1 VRNAD
6 GGLICPADGAA
17 FPLHPSGLLDLR
29 PPAGRAAADL
39 FAAQYR
45 AGRLADGW
53 QPLSS
58 DAACALPGGDPP
70 GFTQLYWTVRR
81 ESWAALTVLLT
92 EFGTA
97 PLAIADLG
105 AGFPW
110 LSHRLASL
118 GHAVLAVDLSPD
130 IDFGLGA
137 ARLFPTARLRK
148 DAAGASWQPGGFL
161 PILGDLEQPPLAAA
175 AYDVVICN
183 ASLHYARDL
192 PAAVARM
199 AQTLR
204 PAAALVILDSPI
216 VSVSHPAKGGGR
228 VLDRVAVDDA
238 LTQAGLSAAWH
249 PVPRGWLWRRHQGK
263 NWLLRRPQ
271 FDFPIIVGRRASAL

>member
-1 VRNAD
+1 
-6 GGLICPADGAA
+6 
-17 FPLHPSGLLDLR
+17 
-29 PPAGRAAADL
+29 L

-58 DAACALPGGDPP
+58 DAACALPAGDPP

-81 ESWAALTVLLT
+81 ESWAVLAALLT
-92 EFGTA
+92 ELGRA
-97 PLAIADLG
+97 PLVLADLG

-137 ARLFPTARLRK
+137 ARLFPTARLRN

-161 PILGDLEQPPLAAA
+161 PLLGDLEQPPLAAA

-216 VSVSHPAKGGGR
+216 VSVSHPARGGGR

-238 LTQAGLSAAWH
+238 LTQAGLAAAWRH
-249 PVPRGWLWRRHQGK
+249 VSRGWLWRRHQVK
-263 NWLLRRPQ
+263 NRLLRRPQ
-271 FDFPIIVGRRASAL
+271 FEFPIIVGRRATVL